1 MKKIFLLTLF
11 LSIAYWLN
19 GQVRMYYQPTTDQ
32 LTKVNVAANSVV
44 KAKRGDVD
52 VNRMVL
58 PSFNVQEMLQ
68 EDSINSAGNVSVPFR
83 FGKGFDTDLSLTKS
97 GAWQNTDDGRM
108 WTMHFHSPG
117 AKSLNFIFEDF
128 HLPDS
133 AELYIVNSDR
143 TALYGPV
150 TAPCIPENGFF
161 MTDLIPGDD
170 VSILLY
176 EPGICMGQSE
186 LKITRVV
193 HAYRGFSY
201 NGDNEPSR
209 SGELAPCHND
219 VDCFSDWNMES
230 HAVAKVL
237 LGSADYLCSG
247 SLVMSADYSF
257 KPYFLTAFHCLDSD
271 CSESLSSA
279 EQNAVNQ
286 WTFIFNYKK
295 GCGNGAI
302 NTGVSYNG
310 AIFRAGNFDS
320 DFALLEL
327 LSNLTNASNSH
338 AWLGWDRSGNTPS
351 SGTYIHHP
359 NGAPMKISFDYQPLA
374 LETESIPWGACLGT
388 NISPINTHWKLFLDN
403 GVVQGGSSGAPLLN
417 QNKRIIGQHHGGSS
431 LSTDCLATNAH
442 CFSGAFHK
450 SWIGGGSITSR
461 LSDWLD
467 SDGSGVLTVS
477 SSYYPAFHGADVIC
491 SYDNPH
497 NYYVSN
503 VPSAVS
509 VTWTSTGGV
518 SIVPSGTSC
527 AVNAITP
534 GGATITAQLSNGM
547 MFSKEIEVSSST
559 GNPYISYVYGGD
571 NVNFEI
577 KTPNIYGIR
586 QFIWNAM
593 GSGTSYNYTAGPNE
607 RTWSIPQG
615 DYTVQCRVVTQCG
628 HLIATI
634 SVRSTRSSVSP
645 NPVDHTLYVNLSELT
660 GAEENSIATA
670 RQTVPSNSYELRLFD
685 SQGSLVRNLRMVE
698 RQMSINV
705 SNLSNGIYFLHIYK
719 PGIAQPEVHKVIV
732 SH

>member
-201 NGDNEPSR
+201 NGDNESSR

-351 SGTYIHHP
+351 SSTYIHHP

-374 LETESIPWGACLGT
+374 LETESILWNACFGT
-388 NISPINTHWKLFLDN
+388 IISPINTHWKTILDN
-403 GVVQGGSSGAPLLN
+403 GVVQGGSSGSPLLN
-417 QNKRIIGQHHGGSS
+417 QNKRIVGQLHGGKASCS
-431 LSTDCLATNAH
+431 YNETTY
-442 CFSGAFHK
+442 SGAFHK
-450 SWIGGGSITSR
+450 SWIGGGTNTTR
-461 LSDWLD
+461 LSNWLD
-467 SDGSGVLTVS
+467 PNNSGVQTINT
-477 SSYYPAFHGADVIC
+477 SYLPVISGANIIC
-491 SYDNPH
+491 PHDNPH
-497 NYYVSN
+497 NYYISGIPSN
-503 VPSAVS
+503 SN
-509 VTWTSTGGV
+509 VTWTCNGGI
-518 SIVPSGTSC
+518 SITPNGSSC
-527 AVNAITP
+527 SVNAITP
-534 GGATITAQLSNGM
+534 GVASISAQLSENVTIY
-547 MFSKEIEVSSST
+547 KNIEVSSTT
-559 GNPYISYVYGGD
+559 GSPYITYSYSGSDINLV
-571 NVNFEI
+571 VH
-577 KTPNIYGIR
+577 TSNIYGI
-586 QFIWNAM
+586 QQYIWSA
-593 GSGTSYNYTAGPNE
+593 SGTGGSYNATTGPNGDYW
-607 RTWSIPQG
+607 TIPRG
-615 DYTVQCRVVTQCG
+615 NYTVQCRVVTPCG
-628 HLIATI
+628 HLIATTSI
-634 SVRSTRSSVSP
+634 TGSRSSVSP
-645 NPVDHTLYVNLSELT
+645 NPVDHTLYVNLSELMET
-660 GAEENSIATA
+660 EENSIVTA
-670 RQTVPSNSYELRLFD
+670 RQAVPSNSYELRLFD

-719 PGIAQPEVHKVIV
+719 SGITQPEVHKVIV